1 MKRVIATVL
10 VTALV
15 FSGSVLSWRVPR
27 ASAQSSGGWQVL
39 KLFSSGVTAAAG
51 EDAGGG
57 LWLVATKAGV
67 YGSPNGGTFARLSSS
82 LDGLD
87 VHTAAI
93 LQSGHWFLGTDGDG
107 LYVSTDG
114 GVSWRQ
120 DTSLD
125 CVNIAHI
132 RPDRFRPQRLFVA
145 SLCHGLYSST
155 DAGSTWK
162 GMGKGIATFFVT
174 DIVQPRAGVLVVS
187 TRDKGL
193 YRSTDDGV
201 SFATLRAPGTSYE
214 WLAADS
220 TKGTLYAGSA
230 RSIIRSTNGGDSWLT
245 VTLPAGATV
254 TGLAVTTQGRLV
266 VATAAQGVLLSKDLG
281 TSFVRLRAGSSSIS
295 ITALG
300 LVGGAAFFGSAE
312 GELGTWTTSEPFLC
326 LSAAEVQLGT
336 VPGNQRRT
344 SSLTVTNAGEGT
356 LSWRLENL
364 PSYLT
369 ATPAAGSTS
378 VRSVVAISVGP
389 TDMSPKTYQNLVR
402 VTSDGGEQFVTIRFE
417 ITEAAPVR
425 IDLTVGSKTVLVGGV
440 KVALDAPAFIDA
452 KIGRM
457 FVPVRMISEAFGA
470 QVTWNEAQQ
479 KVWLKLEATTQH
491 PAALIVLHIGDRTAQ
506 VNGRAVLLEA
516 APRITGS
523 RTFVPL
529 RFVAEAF
536 GADVSWNATTRTATI
551 QFMP

>member
-1 MKRVIATVL
+1 MKRVITAVL

-15 FSGSVLSWRVPR
+15 LSTLGFGMRVPF
-27 ASAQSSGGWQVL
+27 AAAQSVGGWDML
-39 KLFSSGVTAAAG
+39 KIFSSGVTAVAG
-51 EDAGGG
+51 EGSGGT
-57 LWLVATKAGV
+57 WLVAMKAGV
-67 YGSPNGGTFARLSSS
+67 YSSPNGGTFARLSSS

-87 VHTAAI
+87 VRTAAV
-93 LQSGHWFLGTDGDG
+93 LPSGRWFLGTSGDG

-114 GVSWRQ
+114 GVSWKR

-132 RPDRFRPQRLFVA
+132 RPDRFHQQGLFVA
-145 SLCHGLYSST
+145 SLCHGLYSSP
-155 DAGSTWK
+155 DAGRTWR
-162 GMGKGIATFFVT
+162 GVGKGITTFFVT
-174 DIVQPRAGVLVVS
+174 DIVQPRSGVLVVS

-201 SFATLRAPGTSYE
+201 SFAALRTPDTSYE
-214 WLAADS
+214 WLASDS
-220 TKGTLYAGSA
+220 TKGTLYAGGA
-230 RSIIRSTNGGDSWLT
+230 RGVIRSTNGGDSWST
-245 VTLPAGATV
+245 VSLPVGVTV
-254 TGLAVTTQGRLV
+254 SGLAVTAQGRLIL
-266 VATAAQGVLLSKDLG
+266 ATTSQGVMLSKDLG
-281 TSFVRLRAGSSSIS
+281 TSFIRLRAGSSSAS
-295 ITALG
+295 IAALG
-300 LVGGAAFFGSAE
+300 VAGGTAFYGSAE
-312 GELGTWTTSEPFLC
+312 GEVGTWTTSEPFLC
-326 LSAAEVQLGT
+326 LSTTDVQLGT

-369 ATPAAGSTS
+369 ATPAAGST
-378 VRSVVAISVGP
+378 VARSVVSLSVGP

-425 IDLTVGSKTVLVGGV
+425 IELPVGSKTVLVGGV

-479 KVWLKLEATTQH
+479 KVWLKLEATPQH

-506 VNGRAVLLEA
+506 VNGKAVLLEA